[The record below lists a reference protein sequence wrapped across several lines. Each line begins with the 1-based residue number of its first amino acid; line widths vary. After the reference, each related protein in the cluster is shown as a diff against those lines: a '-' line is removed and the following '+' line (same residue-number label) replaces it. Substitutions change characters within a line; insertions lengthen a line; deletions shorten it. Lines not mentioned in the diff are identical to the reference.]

1 VTLPVGIRGRVFA
14 LTLTLLALA
23 AIVASVAVPLY
34 LLHQR
39 YDAARATAE
48 ERIDRYRRV
57 ASQRAEHQ
65 RALDVIK
72 ARESSRFFL
81 KSAAPTLAGAE
92 LTDLVRPMLESN
104 GARLTSIQPTTVK
117 DDSGFRLY
125 SLNIGFNA
133 TPAALQ
139 KTLYAIET
147 SLPYLFL
154 ENLTLRATVP
164 RGYKPAPN
172 QEPEVSAQIEVQAY
186 GPKDAAKA
194 ARPATGTAVGAGG
207 KS

>member
-1 VTLPVGIRGRVFA
+1 
-14 LTLTLLALA
+14 
-23 AIVASVAVPLY
+23 
-34 LLHQR
+34 
-39 YDAARATAE
+39 
-48 ERIDRYRRV
+48 
-57 ASQRAEHQ
+57 
-65 RALDVIK
+65 
-72 ARESSRFFL
+72 
-81 KSAAPTLAGAE
+81 
-92 LTDLVRPMLESN
+92 MLESN

-117 DDSGFRLY
+117 DDAGFRLY

-147 SLPYLFL
+147 ALPYLFL
-154 ENLTLRATVP
+154 ENVTLRATVP

-186 GPKDAAKA
+186 GPKDAAKG
-194 ARPATGTAVGAGG
+194 ARPSTGTSVGAGG

>member
-1 VTLPVGIRGRVFA
+1 MMLPVGVRGRA
-14 LTLTLLALA
+14 LAATLALLLLAL
-23 AIVASVAVPLY
+23 IVACVAIPVY

-39 YDAARATAE
+39 YDAARSTAE

-72 ARESSRFFL
+72 ARESARFFL
-81 KSAAPTLAGAE
+81 KSVAPTLAGAE

-125 SLNIGFNA
+125 SLNVGFNA
-133 TPAALQ
+133 TPTALQ
-139 KTLYAIET
+139 KTLYALET
-147 SLPYLFL
+147 GLPYLFI
-154 ENLTLRATVP
+154 ENVTLRATVP

-186 GPKDAAKA
+186 GPKDVSKS
-194 ARPATGTAVGAGG
+194 ARPPAATPGSS

>member
-1 VTLPVGIRGRVFA
+1 MTLPVGVRGRA
-14 LTLTLLALA
+14 LAVTLTLLLFAVIIA
-23 AIVASVAVPLY
+23 CVAVPVY

-39 YDAARATAE
+39 YDAARSTAE

-65 RALDVIK
+65 RALDMIK
-72 ARESSRFFL
+72 SRESARFFL

-125 SLNIGFNA
+125 SLSVGFNA

-147 SLPYLFL
+147 ALPYLFI
-154 ENLTLRATVP
+154 ENVTLRATVP

-186 GPKDAAKA
+186 GPKDVSKG
-194 ARPATGTAVGAGG
+194 ARPATVTPTGP